1 MRIGIDAHSAERDG
15 TGNCTYIRGLL
26 SGLSQVDK
34 ENHYILYA
42 INLNHPFYQKFKNS
56 KNFRLKALKYKR
68 PIFGIPISLAKES
81 YVDKLDILHVQYN
94 APPIHRGKLIV
105 TIHDLA
111 FIHFPETFDRFQ
123 RYRLKILVPL
133 NAKKAKK
140 VLCGSHYS
148 KKDISEFYKIEKS
161 KIEVI
166 PYGVTA
172 FGNVAERDSEKS
184 KNILA
189 KYGIKEKFIFS
200 LGRLNERKN
209 LSSLISAY
217 KDLRDSGALDFKLA
231 IGGNKDFLFGK
242 VLTEIKRSGYEND
255 IILTGYVDDKDLPI
269 LFRNA
274 EFFVYP
280 SLFEGFG
287 LPPLE
292 AMANGCPVIAS
303 NVSSIPEVVGDA
315 GILIDPN
322 SVDEISHA
330 MNKVTSNPDLKEE
343 MREKGLEQVQLFNWE
358 TTARKTLDIYE
369 QVYMK

>member
-1 MRIGIDAHSAERDG
+1 
-15 TGNCTYIRGLL
+15 
-26 SGLSQVDK
+26 VDK
-34 ENHYILYA
+34 KNDYTLYA
-42 INLNHPFYQKFKNS
+42 KNLDHPFYRIFRDS
-56 KNFRLKALKYKR
+56 ENFRLKSLKYKR
-68 PIFGIPISLAKES
+68 PILGIPLSLAKES

-94 APPIHRGKLIV
+94 GPPVHRGKLIV

-123 RYRLKILVPL
+123 RYRLKILVPM

-140 VLCGSHYS
+140 ILCGSRYS
-148 KKDISEFYKIEKS
+148 KKDISEYYKIEES
-161 KIEVI
+161 KIEVT
-166 PYGVTA
+166 PYGFTPYE
-172 FGNVAERDSEKS
+172 NVAEREGEKS

-189 KYGIKEKFIFS
+189 KYGIQEKYIFS

-209 LSSLISAY
+209 LSSLIFAY
-217 KDLRDSGALDFKLA
+217 KGLRDAGSLDFKLA
-231 IGGNKDFLFGK
+231 IGGKKDFLFGK
-242 VLTEIKRSGYEND
+242 VLSEIKSSGYEND
-255 IILTGYVDDKDLPI
+255 IILTGYIDDKDLPV

-292 AMANGCPVIAS
+292 AMAYGCPVITS
-303 NVSSIPEVVGDA
+303 DVSSIPEVVGDA

-322 SVDEISHA
+322 SVEEISSA
-330 MNKVTSNPDLKEE
+330 MKKIVSNPDLKEE
-343 MREKGLEQVQLFNWE
+343 MRKKGSEQAKLFDWE

-369 QVYMK
+369 QVCMK